1 MYIWF
6 FKKTPVIYWCIFITF
21 FNSYYLTMFKE
32 RFLMIEFIDVDKT
45 YPGSEAPV
53 HALDNINFK
62 VDAGEIYGVV
72 GYSGAGKSTLLR
84 CVNQLESVSEGKV
97 IVDGKDLTS
106 LTPSELRV
114 IKKRIGMI
122 FQHFNLLNSKTIYT
136 NVAMPLILNK
146 TPKNEIK
153 ARVTELLDFV
163 GLSDKA
169 SQYPDQLSGG
179 QKQRVGIARALAT
192 NPSIL
197 LCDEATSALDP
208 QTTESILE
216 LLRKINKEYNIT
228 ILLITHEMSVIRDV
242 CHKVAVMENGKII
255 ERGSVFDVFSNPETE
270 TGRRFVNT
278 VMQTELPNYVQDLVQ
293 ESDGQHI
300 YRINFIN
307 QLAVKPYLSQI
318 SKLYDLNVNV
328 LFGNITELQGVPF
341 GNLIVQFD
349 GSAPEL
355 EKALLYL
362 EENNVHY
369 SEVNTYAS

>member
-1 MYIWF
+1 
-6 FKKTPVIYWCIFITF
+6 
-21 FNSYYLTMFKE
+21 
-32 RFLMIEFIDVDKT
+32 MIEFIDVDKT

-197 LCDEATSALDP
+197 LCDEATSALD
-208 QTTESILE
+208 TASE
-216 LLRKINKEYNIT
+216 K
-228 ILLITHEMSVIRDV
+228 
-242 CHKVAVMENGKII
+242 
-255 ERGSVFDVFSNPETE
+255 
-270 TGRRFVNT
+270 
-278 VMQTELPNYVQDLVQ
+278 LVQ
-293 ESDGQHI
+293 EALEKVMEGRTAIVIAH
-300 YRINFIN
+300 R
-307 QLAVKPYLSQI
+307 LSTI
-318 SKLYDLNVNV
+318 RNADKIVV
-328 LFGNITELQGVPF
+328 LDKGNIAEEGSHDELFDRKGHYYKLC
-341 GNLIVQFD
+341 NLQNI
-349 GSAPEL
+349 
-355 EKALLYL
+355 K
-362 EENNVHY
+362 
-369 SEVNTYAS
+369 

>member
-1 MYIWF
+1 
-6 FKKTPVIYWCIFITF
+6 
-21 FNSYYLTMFKE
+21 
-32 RFLMIEFIDVDKT
+32 MIEFVDVNKT
-45 YPGSEAPV
+45 YQGTDAPI
-53 HALDNINFK
+53 HALDDINFK
-62 VDAGEIYGVV
+62 VDTGEIYGVV
-72 GYSGAGKSTLLR
+72 GYSGAGKSTLIR
-84 CVNQLESVSEGKV
+84 CVNQLESVSAGQV
-97 IVDGKDLTS
+97 IVDGKDLTA
-106 LTPSELRV
+106 LAPSELRV
-114 IKKRIGMI
+114 MKKRIGMI

-146 TPKNEIK
+146 TPKNEIQK
-153 ARVTELLDFV
+153 RVAELLEFV

-255 ERGSVFDVFSNPETE
+255 ERGSVFDVFSNPATE

-278 VMQTELPNYVQDLVQ
+278 VMQTELPAYVRELIQEQDNSQ
-293 ESDGQHI
+293 FI
-300 YRINFIN
+300 YRINFISK
-307 QLAVKPYLSQI
+307 LAVKPYLSQI
-318 SKLYDLNVNV
+318 SKLYDLDVNV

-349 GSAPEL
+349 GSDEEL
-355 EKALLYL
+355 RKALLYL
-362 EENNVHY
+362 KENNVHY
-369 SEVNTYAS
+369 SEVNTYAG

>member
-1 MYIWF
+1 
-6 FKKTPVIYWCIFITF
+6 
-21 FNSYYLTMFKE
+21 
-32 RFLMIEFIDVDKT
+32 MIEFIDVDKT

-114 IKKRIGMI
+114 IKKQIGMI

-328 LFGNITELQGVPF
+328 LFGNITELQGIPF

-369 SEVNTYAS
+369 SEVNTYAG

>member
-1 MYIWF
+1 
-6 FKKTPVIYWCIFITF
+6 
-21 FNSYYLTMFKE
+21 
-32 RFLMIEFIDVDKT
+32 MIEFIDVDKT
-45 YPGSEAPV
+45 YQGSDASI

-62 VDAGEIYGVV
+62 VDTGEIYGVV
-72 GYSGAGKSTLLR
+72 GYSGAGKSTLIR
-84 CVNQLESVSEGKV
+84 CVNQLERASAGQV
-97 IVDGKDLTS
+97 IVDGKDLTT
-106 LTPSELRV
+106 LEPAELRV
-114 IKKRIGMI
+114 TKKRIGMI

-136 NVAMPLILNK
+136 NVAMPLILNR

-153 ARVTELLDFV
+153 KRVTELLDFV

-255 ERGSVFDVFSNPETE
+255 ERGSVFDVFTNPQTE

-278 VMQTELPNYVQDLVQ
+278 VMQTELPNYVEELIEDSGSSQF
-293 ESDGQHI
+293 I
-300 YRINFIN
+300 YRINFISK
-307 QLAVKPYLSQI
+307 LAVKPYLSQI
-318 SKLYDLNVNV
+318 SKLYDLDVNV

-349 GSAPEL
+349 GAEDEL
-355 EKALLYL
+355 KKALLYL
-362 EENNVHY
+362 DENNVQY
-369 SEVNTYAS
+369 SEVNTYAG

>member
-1 MYIWF
+1 
-6 FKKTPVIYWCIFITF
+6 
-21 FNSYYLTMFKE
+21 
-32 RFLMIEFIDVDKT
+32 MIEFIDVDKT

>member
-1 MYIWF
+1 
-6 FKKTPVIYWCIFITF
+6 
-21 FNSYYLTMFKE
+21 
-32 RFLMIEFIDVDKT
+32 MIEFIDVDKT

-255 ERGSVFDVFSNPETE
+255 ERGSVFDV
-270 TGRRFVNT
+270 
-278 VMQTELPNYVQDLVQ
+278 
-293 ESDGQHI
+293 
-300 YRINFIN
+300 
-307 QLAVKPYLSQI
+307 
-318 SKLYDLNVNV
+318 
-328 LFGNITELQGVPF
+328 
-341 GNLIVQFD
+341 
-349 GSAPEL
+349 
-355 EKALLYL
+355 
-362 EENNVHY
+362 
-369 SEVNTYAS
+369 

>member
-1 MYIWF
+1 
-6 FKKTPVIYWCIFITF
+6 
-21 FNSYYLTMFKE
+21 
-32 RFLMIEFIDVDKT
+32 MIEFIDVDKT
-45 YPGSEAPV
+45 YPGSETPV

-72 GYSGAGKSTLLR
+72 GYSGAGKSTLIR

-97 IVDGKDLTS
+97 IVDGKDLTA

-114 IKKRIGMI
+114 TKKRIGMI

-318 SKLYDLNVNV
+318 SKLYDLDVNV
-328 LFGNITELQGVPF
+328 LFGNITELQGIPF

-349 GSAPEL
+349 GSAPDL

-369 SEVNTYAS
+369 SEVNTYAG

>member
-1 MYIWF
+1 
-6 FKKTPVIYWCIFITF
+6 
-21 FNSYYLTMFKE
+21 
-32 RFLMIEFIDVDKT
+32 MIEFIGVDKT
-45 YPGSEAPV
+45 YQGSDAEI

-62 VDAGEIYGVV
+62 VDTGEIYGVV
-72 GYSGAGKSTLLR
+72 GYSGAGKSTLIR
-84 CVNQLESVSEGKV
+84 CVNQLERVSAGQV
-97 IVDGKDLTS
+97 IVDDKDLTA
-106 LTPSELRV
+106 LTPAELR
-114 IKKRIGMI
+114 ITKKRIGMI

-146 TPKNEIK
+146 TPKSEIK
-153 ARVTELLDFV
+153 ERVTELLEFV

-208 QTTESILE
+208 DTTESILK
-216 LLRKINKEYNIT
+216 LLKKINKEYNIT
-228 ILLITHEMSVIRDV
+228 ILLITHEMSVIRDI
-242 CHKVAVMENGKII
+242 CHKVAVMEKGKII
-255 ERGSVFDVFSNPETE
+255 ERGSVFDVFSSPQTE

-278 VMQTELPNYVQDLVQ
+278 VMQTELPNYVRELIDDSSSSQF
-293 ESDGQHI
+293 I
-300 YRINFIN
+300 YRINFIS

-318 SKLYDLNVNV
+318 SKLYNLDVNV

-349 GSAPEL
+349 GEAEEL
-355 EKALLYL
+355 KKALLYL
-362 EENNVHY
+362 TENNVQY
-369 SEVNTYAS
+369 SEVNTYAG

>member
-1 MYIWF
+1 
-6 FKKTPVIYWCIFITF
+6 
-21 FNSYYLTMFKE
+21 
-32 RFLMIEFIDVDKT
+32 MIEFIDVDKT

-328 LFGNITELQGVPF
+328 LFGNITELQGIPF

-369 SEVNTYAS
+369 SEVNTYAG

>member
-1 MYIWF
+1 
-6 FKKTPVIYWCIFITF
+6 
-21 FNSYYLTMFKE
+21 
-32 RFLMIEFIDVDKT
+32 MIEFIDVNKT
-45 YPGSEAPV
+45 YQGTDAPI
-53 HALDNINFK
+53 HALVDINFK
-62 VDAGEIYGVV
+62 VNTGEIYGVV
-72 GYSGAGKSTLLR
+72 GYSGAGKSTLIR
-84 CVNQLESVSEGKV
+84 CVNQLESVSAGQV
-97 IVDGKDLTS
+97 IVDGKDLTA
-106 LTPSELRV
+106 LTAPELRV
-114 IKKRIGMI
+114 TKKSIGMI

-146 TPKNEIK
+146 TPKNEIQK
-153 ARVTELLDFV
+153 RVVELLEFV
-163 GLSDKA
+163 GLSDKT

-255 ERGSVFDVFSNPETE
+255 EHGSVFDVFSNPATE

-278 VMQTELPNYVQDLVQ
+278 VMQTELPAYVRELIQEQDN
-293 ESDGQHI
+293 GQFI
-300 YRINFIN
+300 YRINFISK
-307 QLAVKPYLSQI
+307 LAVKPYLSQI
-318 SKLYDLNVNV
+318 SKLYDLDVNV

-349 GSAPEL
+349 GSDDEL
-355 EKALLYL
+355 KKALLYL
-362 EENNVHY
+362 KENNVHY
-369 SEVNTYAS
+369 SEVNTHAG

>member
-1 MYIWF
+1 
-6 FKKTPVIYWCIFITF
+6 
-21 FNSYYLTMFKE
+21 
-32 RFLMIEFIDVDKT
+32 MIEFIDVDKT
-45 YPGSEAPV
+45 YQGSEAPV

-62 VDAGEIYGVV
+62 VDTGEIYGVV
-72 GYSGAGKSTLLR
+72 GYSGAGKSTLIR
-84 CVNQLESVSEGKV
+84 CVNQLESVSAGQV

-106 LTPSELRV
+106 LAPRELRV
-114 IKKRIGMI
+114 TKKRIGMI

-153 ARVTELLDFV
+153 ERVTELLEFV

-208 QTTESILE
+208 ETTESILE

-255 ERGSVFDVFSNPETE
+255 ERGSVFDVFSNPQTE

-278 VMQTELPNYVQDLVQ
+278 VMQTELPNYVQELIQ
-293 ESDGQHI
+293 EQDNSQFI
-300 YRINFIN
+300 YRINFISK
-307 QLAVKPYLSQI
+307 LAVKPYLSQI
-318 SKLYDLNVNV
+318 SKLYDLDVNV

-349 GSAPEL
+349 GSEDEL
-355 EKALLYL
+355 GKALLYL
-362 EENNVHY
+362 EENNVQY
-369 SEVNTYAS
+369 SEVIKHAG

>member
-1 MYIWF
+1 
-6 FKKTPVIYWCIFITF
+6 
-21 FNSYYLTMFKE
+21 
-32 RFLMIEFIDVDKT
+32 MIEFIDVDKT
-45 YPGSEAPV
+45 YQGSDAPI

-62 VDAGEIYGVV
+62 VDTGEIYGVV
-72 GYSGAGKSTLLR
+72 GYSGAGKSTLIR
-84 CVNQLESVSEGKV
+84 CVNQLERASAGQV
-97 IVDGKDLTS
+97 IVDGKDLTT
-106 LTPSELRV
+106 LEPAELRV
-114 IKKRIGMI
+114 TKKRIGMI

-136 NVAMPLILNK
+136 NVAMPLILNR

-153 ARVTELLDFV
+153 KRVTELLDFV

-216 LLRKINKEYNIT
+216 LLRMINKEYNIT

-255 ERGSVFDVFSNPETE
+255 ERGSVFDVFTNPQTE

-278 VMQTELPNYVQDLVQ
+278 VMQTELPNYVEELIEDSGSSQF
-293 ESDGQHI
+293 I
-300 YRINFIN
+300 YRINFISK
-307 QLAVKPYLSQI
+307 LAVKPYLSQI
-318 SKLYDLNVNV
+318 SKLYDLDVNV

-349 GSAPEL
+349 GAEDEL
-355 EKALLYL
+355 KKALLYL
-362 EENNVHY
+362 DENNVQY
-369 SEVNTYAS
+369 SEVNTYAG

>member
-1 MYIWF
+1 
-6 FKKTPVIYWCIFITF
+6 
-21 FNSYYLTMFKE
+21 
-32 RFLMIEFIDVDKT
+32 MIEFIDVDKT

-72 GYSGAGKSTLLR
+72 GYSGAGKSTLIR

-169 SQYPDQLSGG
+169 LQYPDQLSGG

-328 LFGNITELQGVPF
+328 LFGNITELQGIPF

-369 SEVNTYAS
+369 SEVNTYAG

>member
-1 MYIWF
+1 
-6 FKKTPVIYWCIFITF
+6 
-21 FNSYYLTMFKE
+21 
-32 RFLMIEFIDVDKT
+32 MIEFIDVDKT
-45 YPGSEAPV
+45 YQGSDAPI
-53 HALDNINFK
+53 HALDDINFK
-62 VDAGEIYGVV
+62 VNTGEIYGVV
-72 GYSGAGKSTLLR
+72 GYSGAGKSTLIR
-84 CVNQLESVSEGKV
+84 CVNQLESVSAGQV
-97 IVDGKDLTS
+97 IVDGKDLTA
-106 LTPSELRV
+106 LAPSELRV
-114 IKKRIGMI
+114 TKKSIGMI

-136 NVAMPLILNK
+136 NVAMPLILNR

-153 ARVTELLDFV
+153 KRVTELLDFV

-255 ERGSVFDVFSNPETE
+255 ERGSVFDVFTNPQTE

-278 VMQTELPNYVQDLVQ
+278 VMQTELPNYVEELIEDSGSSQF
-293 ESDGQHI
+293 I
-300 YRINFIN
+300 YRINFISK
-307 QLAVKPYLSQI
+307 LAVKPYLSQI
-318 SKLYDLNVNV
+318 SKLYDLDVNV

-349 GSAPEL
+349 GAEDEL
-355 EKALLYL
+355 KKALLYL
-362 EENNVHY
+362 DENNVQY
-369 SEVNTYAS
+369 SEVNTYAG

>member
-1 MYIWF
+1 
-6 FKKTPVIYWCIFITF
+6 
-21 FNSYYLTMFKE
+21 
-32 RFLMIEFIDVDKT
+32 MIEFIDVDKT
-45 YPGSEAPV
+45 YPGSETPV

-72 GYSGAGKSTLLR
+72 GYSGAGKSTLIR

-97 IVDGKDLTS
+97 IVDGKDLTA

-114 IKKRIGMI
+114 TKKRIGMI

-318 SKLYDLNVNV
+318 SKLYDLDVNV
-328 LFGNITELQGVPF
+328 LFGNITELQGIPF

-369 SEVNTYAS
+369 SEVNTYAG

>member
-1 MYIWF
+1 
-6 FKKTPVIYWCIFITF
+6 
-21 FNSYYLTMFKE
+21 
-32 RFLMIEFIDVDKT
+32 MIEFIDVDKT
-45 YPGSEAPV
+45 YPGSETPV

-72 GYSGAGKSTLLR
+72 GYSGAGKSTLIR

-97 IVDGKDLTS
+97 IVDGKDLTA

-114 IKKRIGMI
+114 TKKRIGMI

-153 ARVTELLDFV
+153 ARVSELLDFV

-318 SKLYDLNVNV
+318 SKLYDLDVNV
-328 LFGNITELQGVPF
+328 LFGNITELQGIPF

-362 EENNVHY
+362 EENNIHY
-369 SEVNTYAS
+369 SEVNTYAG

>member
-1 MYIWF
+1 
-6 FKKTPVIYWCIFITF
+6 
-21 FNSYYLTMFKE
+21 
-32 RFLMIEFIDVDKT
+32 MIEFIDVDKT
-45 YPGSEAPV
+45 YPGSETPV

-328 LFGNITELQGVPF
+328 LFGNITELQGIPF

>member
-1 MYIWF
+1 
-6 FKKTPVIYWCIFITF
+6 
-21 FNSYYLTMFKE
+21 
-32 RFLMIEFIDVDKT
+32 MIEFIDVDKT

-307 QLAVKPYLSQI
+307 QLAMKPYLSQI

>member
-1 MYIWF
+1 
-6 FKKTPVIYWCIFITF
+6 
-21 FNSYYLTMFKE
+21 
-32 RFLMIEFIDVDKT
+32 MIEFIDVDKT
-45 YPGSEAPV
+45 YHGSDAPI
-53 HALDNINFK
+53 HALDDINFK
-62 VDAGEIYGVV
+62 VNTGEIYGVV
-72 GYSGAGKSTLLR
+72 GYSGAGKSTLIR
-84 CVNQLESVSEGKV
+84 CVNQLESVSAGQV
-97 IVDGKDLTS
+97 IVDGKDLTA
-106 LTPSELRV
+106 LEPAELRV
-114 IKKRIGMI
+114 TKKRIGMI

-136 NVAMPLILNK
+136 NVAMPLLLNK

-153 ARVTELLDFV
+153 KRVSELLEFV

-216 LLRKINKEYNIT
+216 LLRMINKEYNIT

-255 ERGSVFDVFSNPETE
+255 ERGSVFDVFTNPQTE

-278 VMQTELPNYVQDLVQ
+278 VMQTELPNYVEELIEDSGSSQF
-293 ESDGQHI
+293 I
-300 YRINFIN
+300 YRINFISK
-307 QLAVKPYLSQI
+307 LAVKPYLSQI
-318 SKLYDLNVNV
+318 SKLYDLDVNV

-349 GSAPEL
+349 GAEDEL
-355 EKALLYL
+355 KKALLYL
-362 EENNVHY
+362 DENNVQY
-369 SEVNTYAS
+369 SEVNTYAG

>member
-1 MYIWF
+1 
-6 FKKTPVIYWCIFITF
+6 
-21 FNSYYLTMFKE
+21 
-32 RFLMIEFIDVDKT
+32 MIEFIDVDKT
-45 YPGSEAPV
+45 YQGSDAAI

-62 VDAGEIYGVV
+62 VDTGEIYGVV
-72 GYSGAGKSTLLR
+72 GYSGAGKSTLIR
-84 CVNQLESVSEGKV
+84 CVNQLERPSAGQV
-97 IVDGKDLTS
+97 IVDGKDLTT
-106 LTPSELRV
+106 LTSAELRV
-114 IKKRIGMI
+114 TKKRIGMI

-146 TPKNEIK
+146 TPKDEIK
-153 ARVTELLDFV
+153 KRVTELLEFV

-179 QKQRVGIARALAT
+179 QKQRVAIARALAT

-208 QTTESILE
+208 QTTDSILE

-255 ERGSVFDVFSNPETE
+255 ERGSVFDVFTNPHTE

-278 VMQTELPNYVQDLVQ
+278 VMQTELPNYVEELIQDSGSSQ
-293 ESDGQHI
+293 FI
-300 YRINFIN
+300 YRINFISK
-307 QLAVKPYLSQI
+307 LAVKPYLSQI
-318 SKLYDLNVNV
+318 SKLYDLDVNV

-349 GSAPEL
+349 GSKDEL
-355 EKALLYL
+355 TKALLYL
-362 EENNVHY
+362 EENNVQY
-369 SEVNTYAS
+369 SEVNTYAR